1 MYRYF
6 YLTTVLYMTFL
17 IVGCDNPAKREKQNG
32 IFYISNNRLE
42 PLEFKVDNSYF
53 VMGKGEVKKIKLN
66 NGKHL
71 LVDSHGEQ
79 SEFMI
84 YPGNRGG
91 IINPNREIYYSFT
104 SVFKPDDTLDDLHI
118 DERIVWIN
126 GILVRGAINSS
137 DSLFIDNNIFNCDIP
152 LDESL
157 PTYLSDWDDNE
168 KVNVLTKCFSRE
180 DFYQYIAKYPY
191 GIHFYS
197 ERDLLTEYL
206 ATDKFNW
213 IDGGNTRTDNLT
225 PLEYN
230 VKFSNEKLT
239 KEANSIYEI
248 MKKYLAS
255 RDPKE
260 KQIFYDE
267 YHKYLVRMA
276 MIYNQQI
283 QNNIFVDRDAYFEFM
298 KKNGRIFG
306 AGILGEPILI

>member
-1 MYRYF
+1 
-6 YLTTVLYMTFL
+6 
-17 IVGCDNPAKREKQNG
+17 
-32 IFYISNNRLE
+32 
-42 PLEFKVDNSYF
+42 
-53 VMGKGEVKKIKLN
+53 
-66 NGKHL
+66 
-71 LVDSHGEQ
+71 
-79 SEFMI
+79 MI

-118 DERIVWIN
+118 DERTVWIN